1 MIFPCIVSTGA
12 PSMRQLVLLAMRC
25 ISFDLTPMLRSRMR
39 PGRPVRSRATS
50 HNTTS
55 GPDCRYAA
63 AFLVGALA
71 LMPLTASA
79 ASCTRK
85 GVELQV
91 LGSGGPEL
99 EDKRASTSYLVLQ
112 DGRPRIVV
120 DSGGGS

>member
-12 PSMRQLVLLAMRC
+12 PRMRQLVLLAMRC
-25 ISFDLTPMLRSRMR
+25 ISFDLTPMSRSRT
-39 PGRPVRSRATS
+39 PQGRLARSRAIS

-55 GPDCRYAA
+55 DPDQRYAA
-63 AFLVGALA
+63 ALLVAALA
-71 LMPLTASA
+71 LMPRTASA

-99 EDKRASTSYLVLQ
+99 EDKRASTSYL
-112 DGRPRIVV
+112 I
-120 DSGGGS
+120 